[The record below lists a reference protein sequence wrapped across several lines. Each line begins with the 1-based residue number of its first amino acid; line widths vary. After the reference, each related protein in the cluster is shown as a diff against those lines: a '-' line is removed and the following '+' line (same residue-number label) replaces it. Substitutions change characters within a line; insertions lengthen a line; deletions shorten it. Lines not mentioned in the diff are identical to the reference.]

1 MFNDRS
7 STPALLATRR
17 SGKARDMVAPGP
29 DAAQLRLII
38 EAAIRVPDH
47 GKLGPWRF
55 VIIGAEQRTAFA
67 ELILSSYRAEN
78 PQAGP
83 LELNPLEQFA
93 HQAPALVAVI
103 SSPVAHPK
111 VPAWEQ
117 QLSAGAACMNM
128 LTAAHAAGFVGCWL
142 TGWPAYSERV
152 IESLGGKAG
161 DKIAG
166 FIFLG
171 SPSRP
176 LEERPRPAYEA
187 VVSAWKG

>member
-1 MFNDRS
+1 M
-7 STPALLATRR
+7 
-17 SGKARDMVAPGP
+17 
-29 DAAQLRLII
+29 
-38 EAAIRVPDH
+38 PDH

-176 LEERPRPAYEA
+176 LEERPSPAYEA